1 MIVCVAV
8 LLVGF
13 AGIYRQLQNQ
23 KAMDIRGTSNN
34 TGSGYRDITYKG
46 EKYHYNNLITSILY
60 RKSFLSSAGYYILVV
75 ILIVCLAMM
84 VKVNRSKRAER
95 DDYKATLS
103 QQETVEDLGNI
114 TITKPTDAP
123 EDAVVRNTEDNAGE
137 DGSEEG
143 SDQTPAEDKTE

>member
-1 MIVCVAV
+1 MSQHKH
-8 LLVGF
+8 
-13 AGIYRQLQNQ
+13 R
-23 KAMDIRGTSNN
+23 
-34 TGSGYRDITYKG
+34 
-46 EKYHYNNLITSILY
+46 H

-103 QQETVEDLGNI
+103 QQTVEDLGNI

>member
-1 MIVCVAV
+1 MN
-8 LLVGF
+8 
-13 AGIYRQLQNQ
+13 Y
-23 KAMDIRGTSNN
+23 
-34 TGSGYRDITYKG
+34 
-46 EKYHYNNLITSILY
+46 YNVPG
-60 RKSFLSSAGYYILVV
+60 R
-75 ILIVCLAMM
+75 
-84 VKVNRSKRAER
+84 KRATWHNEPEV
-95 DDYKATLS
+95 DPFDVFTCKTVAINDYQKIELEPCRVTLS

>member
-1 MIVCVAV
+1 MSKHKH
-8 LLVGF
+8 
-13 AGIYRQLQNQ
+13 R
-23 KAMDIRGTSNN
+23 
-34 TGSGYRDITYKG
+34 
-46 EKYHYNNLITSILY
+46 Y

-75 ILIVCLAMM
+75 VLIVCLAMM
-84 VKVNRSKRAER
+84 VKVKKAER

-103 QQETVEDLGNI
+103 KQETVEDLGNI

-123 EDAVVRNTEDNAGE
+123 EDAVVRNTEDNTGE

>member
-1 MIVCVAV
+1 MSQHKH
-8 LLVGF
+8 
-13 AGIYRQLQNQ
+13 R
-23 KAMDIRGTSNN
+23 
-34 TGSGYRDITYKG
+34 
-46 EKYHYNNLITSILY
+46 H
-60 RKSFLSSAGYYILVV
+60 RKSFLSSVGFYILVV

-84 VKVNRSKRAER
+84 VKVNRSQRAER

-123 EDAVVRNTEDNAGE
+123 EDAAVRNTEDNAGE

-143 SDQTPAEDKTE
+143 SDQTTAEDKTE

>member
-1 MIVCVAV
+1 MSKHKK
-8 LLVGF
+8 
-13 AGIYRQLQNQ
+13 RH
-23 KAMDIRGTSNN
+23 KHNN
-34 TGSGYRDITYKG
+34 
-46 EKYHYNNLITSILY
+46 
-60 RKSFLSSAGYYILVV
+60 SFLSSVGYYILVV
-75 ILIVCLAMM
+75 ILIVCLAM
-84 VKVNRSKRAER
+84 KVNRSKRAER

-123 EDAVVRNTEDNAGE
+123 EDAVVRNTEDNADE

>member
-1 MIVCVAV
+1 MSQHKH
-8 LLVGF
+8 
-13 AGIYRQLQNQ
+13 R
-23 KAMDIRGTSNN
+23 
-34 TGSGYRDITYKG
+34 
-46 EKYHYNNLITSILY
+46 H

-103 QQETVEDLGNI
+103 KQETVEDLGNI
-114 TITKPTDAP
+114 TITNDAP
-123 EDAVVRNTEDNAGE
+123 EDAVVRNTEDNTGE

-143 SDQTPAEDKTE
+143 SEQTPAEDKTE

>member
-1 MIVCVAV
+1 MSQHKH
-8 LLVGF
+8 
-13 AGIYRQLQNQ
+13 R
-23 KAMDIRGTSNN
+23 
-34 TGSGYRDITYKG
+34 
-46 EKYHYNNLITSILY
+46 H

-123 EDAVVRNTEDNAGE
+123 EDAVVRNTDTTLA
-137 DGSEEG
+137 
-143 SDQTPAEDKTE
+143 KTVQKKAVIRPRQRIRPNSRW

>member
-1 MIVCVAV
+1 MSQHKH
-8 LLVGF
+8 
-13 AGIYRQLQNQ
+13 R
-23 KAMDIRGTSNN
+23 
-34 TGSGYRDITYKG
+34 
-46 EKYHYNNLITSILY
+46 H
-60 RKSFLSSAGYYILVV
+60 RKSFLSSVGYYILVV

-103 QQETVEDLGNI
+103 KQETVEDLGNI

-123 EDAVVRNTEDNAGE
+123 EDAVVRYTEDNNRE

-143 SDQTPAEDKTE
+143 NDQTPAEDKTE

>member
-1 MIVCVAV
+1 MP
-8 LLVGF
+8 G
-13 AGIYRQLQNQ
+13 N
-23 KAMDIRGTSNN
+23 D
-34 TGSGYRDITYKG
+34 G
-46 EKYHYNNLITSILY
+46 EGKQIQ
-60 RKSFLSSAGYYILVV
+60 
-75 ILIVCLAMM
+75 
-84 VKVNRSKRAER
+84 RAER

-143 SDQTPAEDKTE
+143 SDQTPAEDKTEQPLVNDYL

>member
-1 MIVCVAV
+1 MSQHKH
-8 LLVGF
+8 
-13 AGIYRQLQNQ
+13 R
-23 KAMDIRGTSNN
+23 
-34 TGSGYRDITYKG
+34 
-46 EKYHYNNLITSILY
+46 H

-95 DDYKATLS
+95 DDDYKATLS

>member
-1 MIVCVAV
+1 MSQHKH
-8 LLVGF
+8 
-13 AGIYRQLQNQ
+13 R
-23 KAMDIRGTSNN
+23 
-34 TGSGYRDITYKG
+34 
-46 EKYHYNNLITSILY
+46 H

-114 TITKPTDAP
+114 TITKP
-123 EDAVVRNTEDNAGE
+123 NTEDNAGE

>member
-1 MIVCVAV
+1 
-8 LLVGF
+8 
-13 AGIYRQLQNQ
+13 
-23 KAMDIRGTSNN
+23 
-34 TGSGYRDITYKG
+34 
-46 EKYHYNNLITSILY
+46 
-60 RKSFLSSAGYYILVV
+60 
-75 ILIVCLAMM
+75 MM

-103 QQETVEDLGNI
+103 KQETVEDLGNI

-137 DGSEEG
+137 DEDGSEEG

>member
-1 MIVCVAV
+1 MSQHKH
-8 LLVGF
+8 
-13 AGIYRQLQNQ
+13 R
-23 KAMDIRGTSNN
+23 
-34 TGSGYRDITYKG
+34 
-46 EKYHYNNLITSILY
+46 H
-60 RKSFLSSAGYYILVV
+60 RKSFLSSVGYYILVV

-84 VKVNRSKRAER
+84 VKVNRSKSAER

-103 QQETVEDLGNI
+103 KQEKVEDHGYK

-123 EDAVVRNTEDNAGE
+123 EDAVVRNTKANAGE